1 MKLSQTIVLL
11 WVARNLEWLLFI
23 SKKMNFGIVLLS
35 NMCLLIIQ
43 KENFKEL
50 TFTTTILTAFHLTCV

>member
-23 SKKMNFGIVLLS
+23 SKKNEFWNSAVVKYVLT
-35 NMCLLIIQ
+35 NYP
-43 KENFKEL
+43 ER
-50 TFTTTILTAFHLTCV
+50 

>member
-35 NMCLLIIQ
+35 NMRLLIIQ
-43 KENFKEL
+43 KDNFKEL
-50 TFTTTILTAFHLTCV
+50 TFATTIFTAFYLTRV